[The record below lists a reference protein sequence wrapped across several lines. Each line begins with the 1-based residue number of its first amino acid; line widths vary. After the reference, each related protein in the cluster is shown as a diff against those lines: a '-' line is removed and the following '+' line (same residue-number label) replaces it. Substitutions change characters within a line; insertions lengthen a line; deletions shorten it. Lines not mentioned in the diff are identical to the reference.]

1 MRLAPALAAAFVAF
15 ASSPA
20 LAWEAPPGAGPY
32 TLELVDESG
41 RGLPAFERRGQA
53 WVLGRRDQRYLLRVR
68 NGSGRRIE
76 VVASVDGR
84 DVVDGRKASYEK
96 RGYIVDPWSEVV
108 IDGFRLSQDAVAAFR
123 FSSVRDSYAART
135 GDARDVGV
143 IGAAI
148 FPERRRFVPRPPIGL
163 GKREPAARG
172 EDLRDEAAPRA
183 LRVGELRPGQ
193 VRRGSAG
200 PPGATRAGHR
210 LRGRTRL
217 ASRAGR
223 LRARERAARGR
234 PLVALRRR
242 ARPLRPGDRRRRGPL
257 GERGRGLAAPDG
269 PPLPGGL
276 RRAAAGVEALS
287 RAARRDG
294 CGS

>member
-41 RGLPAFERRGQA
+41 RGLPAFERRGQT
-53 WVLGRRDQRYLLRVR
+53 WVLGRRAQRYLLRVR
-68 NGSGRRIE
+68 NGSGQRIE

-108 IDGFRLSQDAVAAFR
+108 IDGFRLSRDAVAAFR
-123 FSSVRDSYAART
+123 FSSVRDSYAARM

-148 FPERRRFVPRPPIGL
+148 FPERRRFVRAPHRPRQ
-163 GKREPAARG
+163 A
-172 EDLRDEAAPRA
+172 
-183 LRVGELRPGQ
+183 
-193 VRRGSAG
+193 
-200 PPGATRAGHR
+200 
-210 LRGRTRL
+210 
-217 ASRAGR
+217 RAGR
-223 LRARERAARGR
+223 ARG
-234 PLVALRRR
+234 
-242 ARPLRPGDRRRRGPL
+242 
-257 GERGRGLAAPDG
+257 G
-269 PPLPGGL
+269 PP
-276 RRAAAGVEALS
+276 
-287 RAARRDG
+287 
-294 CGS
+294 

>member
-32 TLELVDESG
+32 TLELVGESG
-41 RGLPAFERRGQA
+41 RSLPAFEHRGQA

-163 GKREPAARG
+163 GKREPAASG
-172 EDLRDEAAPRA
+172 EDLRDEAAPAPSGSGSSAPARSA
-183 LRVGELRPGQ
+183 EAQ
-193 VRRGSAG
+193 RG
-200 PPGATRAGHR
+200 
-210 LRGRTRL
+210 
-217 ASRAGR
+217 
-223 LRARERAARGR
+223 ARERPGLGTAFGEEHGSRVEQVAFERESERPAVVLSLRYDDERGLSAQGIDVGEGPWGR
-234 PLVALRRR
+234 GDEAWRRR
-242 ARPLRPGDRRRRGPL
+242 TARPFPAGFAEPPPGWRP
-257 GERGRGLAAPDG
+257 
-269 PPLPGGL
+269 
-276 RRAAAGVEALS
+276 
-287 RAARRDG
+287 
-294 CGS
+294 